1 MIKFYLNLFKEIVN
15 VKINIV
21 RCERRVIM
29 LGIIEI

>member
-21 RCERRVIM
+21 RRERRVIM